1 MLKTSKTKIHG
12 IKGDPKT
19 PRPPK
24 PPSQQINKQLKYKDV
39 VKMTELERLKSEL
52 DFMNEVAFEQ
62 EQEIKQLREALLQ
75 VVSMAT
81 SGNVY
86 YDWRIYESI
95 LLQFDDFKYDEKA
108 NEYKDVRVYSKRN
121 RK

>member
-1 MLKTSKTKIHG
+1 
-12 IKGDPKT
+12 
-19 PRPPK
+19 
-24 PPSQQINKQLKYKDV
+24 
-39 VKMTELERLKSEL
+39 MTIIEKLKSEL
-52 DFMNEVAFEQ
+52 DFMNEVAFKQ

-95 LLQFDDFKYDEKA
+95 LLQFDDFEYDEMTG
-108 NEYKDVRVYSKRN
+108 EFRDVREYSKR
-121 RK
+121 